1 MENRRISAKCYCA
14 NRNKCECEYMVSD
27 IQTNHWK
34 RNSNEV
40 SLLAQIPA
48 RTLYCVCVRKWGR
61 DEEIENQA
69 LVFGY
74 FAEVNMFRMQQLDF
88 ETLRQIR
95 WWRWRWRAFNSD
107 RKLNR
112 ILPHWLQIFDYWF
125 AYFSG
130 NSLILCIAVQCYF
143 GHNGSWVGCWT
154 NAISLRKYNYFPK
167 WTTRFSRMMLF

>member
-48 RTLYCVCVRKWGR
+48 RTLYCVCVCESEAEMRKSKIKRLCSVILLRFTCSECSNWILKHWGR
-61 DEEIENQA
+61 SDDDDDDDEHSILTE
-69 LVFGY
+69 
-74 FAEVNMFRMQQLDF
+74 
-88 ETLRQIR
+88 
-95 WWRWRWRAFNSD
+95 
-107 RKLNR
+107 NR

-130 NSLILCIAVQCYF
+130 NSLILCIAVQCHF